1 MTWSALDMT
10 DAPRVK
16 ADKEFQSANA
26 CPLWK
31 DGKHTILS
39 TRLWTEQR
47 PKIKELLKFLVE
59 NQEYTRRW
67 VKLMKILINDI
78 IPAVAADTNMRL
90 LHQVEKTALIT
101 LIKAGKINDLNR
113 LLKGKLDSIETTKLE
128 TILEHLSPKEL
139 VEMMAKVAQLQL
151 QITQQ
156 AQVERI
162 ERLQQVKM
170 EAGGPVLRKTQQDTV
185 DKQDQE
191 KVHLALTL
199 GLVLWFLLCYCS
211 EGTEWC
217 VDVELTFSLLLVLSK
232 IILLLGGDIE
242 KNPGPLTGI

>member
-1 MTWSALDMT
+1 MDSAKT
-10 DAPRVK
+10 K
-16 ADKEFQSANA
+16 N
-26 CPLWK
+26 
-31 DGKHTILS
+31 
-39 TRLWTEQR
+39 
-47 PKIKELLKFLVE
+47 KELLKFLVE

-78 IPAVAADTNMRL
+78 IPTVAADTNMRL